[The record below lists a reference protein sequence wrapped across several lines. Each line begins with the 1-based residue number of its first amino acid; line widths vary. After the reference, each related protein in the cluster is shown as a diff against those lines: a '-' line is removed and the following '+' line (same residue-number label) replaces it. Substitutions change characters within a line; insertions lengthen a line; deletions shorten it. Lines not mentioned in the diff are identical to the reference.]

1 MMCGIYCI
9 TNKINNKIYI
19 GQSNSVFT
27 RWGEHTKTA
36 YSNNKRKSLI
46 HKAIKKYGV
55 ESFTFE
61 ILKLCEIEKLNEL
74 EIYYIKEF
82 KKQGFTLYNL
92 TDGGKTTSDK
102 MWGETNPNAILTD
115 EEIYDIRERYNNKE
129 NKKDVYNIYKD
140 KITFNGFSCI
150 WCGFS
155 RKNIHMDVYT
165 EENKYAHRK
174 KRIESRDLFKN
185 SNITEKD
192 VKHIRDLRQSGC
204 CPSEVYE
211 EYQWIPKS
219 TFNDIWYMH
228 TFTNIKSNL
237 EKQKTKYIRRINQN
251 GVNNNNAK
259 FTEEQIIDIRRRKNI
274 GEKLTNVYK
283 IYSFVSKSCFR
294 KVWNNETYKNI
305 GVINEIN

>member
-1 MMCGIYCI
+1 MICGIYCI

-27 RWGEHTKTA
+27 RWGEHAKIA
-36 YSNNKRKSLI
+36 YDNNNNRKSLI
-46 HKAIKKYGV
+46 HKAIKKYGI

-61 ILKLCEIEKLNEL
+61 ILELCEIGKLNEL
-74 EIYYIKEF
+74 EMYYIESFKE
-82 KKQGFTLYNL
+82 QGFNLYNL
-92 TDGGKTTSDK
+92 TEGGEGNT
-102 MWGETNPNAILTD
+102 MWGENNPKTTLTNK
-115 EEIYDIRERYNNKE
+115 EVYDIRERYKNKE
-129 NKKDVYNIYKD
+129 NKKDVYEIYKN
-140 KITFNGFSCI
+140 KITFNGFHCI
-150 WCGFS
+150 WCGTS

-165 EENKYAHRK
+165 EENKYVHRRK
-174 KRIESRDLFKN
+174 NIESKDLFKN
-185 SNITEKD
+185 SNITKED
-192 VKHIRDLRQSGC
+192 VKRIRDLKQSGY
-204 CPSEVYE
+204 CPSEIYE
-211 EYQWIPKS
+211 EYQWMNRN

-251 GVNNNNAK
+251 GINNHNAK
-259 FTEEQIIDIRRRKNI
+259 FTEKQIIDIRRRKNI

-283 IYSFVSKSCFR
+283 IYSFVSKPCFR